1 MARKVALVTF
11 AVFVVSI
18 IFMMLSVQTVN
29 VNGLSNLNSKDD
41 FLRAE
46 AIDSRLSGK
55 NAAVPSWSF
64 DTARNW
70 GSFAYVNDYSAQVVI
85 GLDRNPKRIDGSLS
99 RVLEKYGGRIVR
111 QVADSRSIWAIV
123 ADVPFDTLSAFAGDT
138 EVSKLVRYIEPNFRF
153 HADFTPNDP
162 DFPYQYGLKKIEA
175 DRAWDTQ
182 RGSSTVL
189 VAVVDTGLD
198 WNHPDLA
205 ANYVPLGYDWV
216 NNDGNSMDDN
226 GHGTHVAGII
236 GAAINNSVGVAG
248 LAQVRI
254 MAEKALNSTGDG
266 LEDRLAN
273 AIIHAVD
280 QGAKIISMSWGD
292 YINSTLIFNAVKY
305 AYDAGVLLTAAA
317 GNNAVDTK
325 MFPAAYDQVIA
336 VTATDSN
343 DNPASFTNFGNWVEL
358 AAPGVGIWSTYWS
371 AYSGD
376 TYAPMTGTS
385 MATPFV
391 SGVAALV
398 WSQFPHLT
406 RDQVRMQLRNTADDL
421 GSLGFDDYYG
431 YGRINA
437 RKALQAHD
445 VSVTEVKPNK
455 TVIGQGFSDHI
466 NVTVANYGTFAEATN
481 VTLYTQLQTDLVG
494 YWKFDD
500 GNGLEACDS
509 SGDGNNATVH
519 GAEWTGGRFG
529 EALSFDGIDD
539 YAEVHGSGGLN
550 ITGYQ
555 FSISTWVFPRVQ
567 HSGSGDVIAKR
578 LGSLGQYFVGWWW
591 NGSHVGFGTGLYN
604 GVSISFAPNLYHPI
618 GIWYHV
624 VSVYNGARLRLY
636 VNGGLEIDQPV
647 VGDLLPLDAPLYFGR
662 MNTTLGDVYFNGSID
677 DTKIFDFG
685 LSQAQL
691 QAEALSARVQ
701 PVTLGVGVSE
711 SIAFSWNT
719 SAWVKGNYTVSAYVT
734 PVLGEIWVD
743 DNGFVFG
750 TVCVAMKGDVGGVGV
765 FPNTL
770 PDGKVDMTDLSLI
783 AQIYGVYFWDVRFVS
798 NYDIYRD
805 GRIDIR
811 DLAVAARNFEKVD
824 P

>member
-280 QGAKIISMSWGD
+280 QGAKIISMSWGT
-292 YINSTLIFNAVKY
+292 I
-305 AYDAGVLLTAAA
+305 
-317 GNNAVDTK
+317 
-325 MFPAAYDQVIA
+325 
-336 VTATDSN
+336 
-343 DNPASFTNFGNWVEL
+343 
-358 AAPGVGIWSTYWS
+358 
-371 AYSGD
+371 
-376 TYAPMTGTS
+376 
-385 MATPFV
+385 
-391 SGVAALV
+391 
-398 WSQFPHLT
+398 
-406 RDQVRMQLRNTADDL
+406 
-421 GSLGFDDYYG
+421 
-431 YGRINA
+431 
-437 RKALQAHD
+437 
-445 VSVTEVKPNK
+445 
-455 TVIGQGFSDHI
+455 
-466 NVTVANYGTFAEATN
+466 
-481 VTLYTQLQTDLVG
+481 
-494 YWKFDD
+494 
-500 GNGLEACDS
+500 
-509 SGDGNNATVH
+509 
-519 GAEWTGGRFG
+519 
-529 EALSFDGIDD
+529 
-539 YAEVHGSGGLN
+539 
-550 ITGYQ
+550 
-555 FSISTWVFPRVQ
+555 
-567 HSGSGDVIAKR
+567 
-578 LGSLGQYFVGWWW
+578 
-591 NGSHVGFGTGLYN
+591 
-604 GVSISFAPNLYHPI
+604 
-618 GIWYHV
+618 
-624 VSVYNGARLRLY
+624 
-636 VNGGLEIDQPV
+636 
-647 VGDLLPLDAPLYFGR
+647 
-662 MNTTLGDVYFNGSID
+662 
-677 DTKIFDFG
+677 
-685 LSQAQL
+685 
-691 QAEALSARVQ
+691 
-701 PVTLGVGVSE
+701 
-711 SIAFSWNT
+711 SIA
-719 SAWVKGNYTVSAYVT
+719 
-734 PVLGEIWVD
+734 
-743 DNGFVFG
+743 
-750 TVCVAMKGDVGGVGV
+750 
-765 FPNTL
+765 
-770 PDGKVDMTDLSLI
+770 
-783 AQIYGVYFWDVRFVS
+783 R
-798 NYDIYRD
+798 
-805 GRIDIR
+805 
-811 DLAVAARNFEKVD
+811 
-824 P
+824 